1 MKSQARGAIEMISAM
16 VISGTVGWFVVMS
29 GQPPESVVFWRCL
42 FGALAMLAV
51 CGWLGQLRRGL
62 LSRRQAGLCVLGG
75 VALALNWTLLF
86 GAYGHAS
93 ISVATIVYHTQP
105 FMLVALGALC
115 FKEKPGARK
124 LACLALAF
132 GGLAAIVAGRPA
144 AALHAGGS
152 FATGVALALGAAFFY
167 AIAAIIA
174 KGLKGVPPH
183 LIVLIQLLIGAALMS
198 PSAALPDQPRAWG
211 LLVAIG
217 VVHTGLMSTLLYS
230 ALQKTATSLI
240 GVLSF
245 IYPIVAM
252 LVDAL
257 AFDQRMNAIQIAG
270 AALILLSAAAMNRPA
285 RAGGPA
291 EADVDRQS

>member
-1 MKSQARGAIEMISAM
+1 MTAAMI
-16 VISGTVGWFVVMS
+16 ISGTVGWFVLAAGVS
-29 GQPPESVVFWRCL
+29 PRAAVFWRCS

-51 CGWLGQLRRGL
+51 CGWLGQLRPRL

-93 ISVATIVYHTQP
+93 ISVATIVHHTQP

-115 FKEKPGARK
+115 FKKTGRAQARLPGAGLRRPGGHRRGP
-124 LACLALAF
+124 AG
-132 GGLAAIVAGRPA
+132 GGLARGRLVRHRRRAGAGRGVLLRDRRHHRQGLDGRAAASDRADPAAHRRGADVALGRPA
-144 AALHAGGS
+144 RPAARLGPACRDRRGPHRPDVDAALQR
-152 FATGVALALGAAFFY
+152 AA
-167 AIAAIIA
+167 
-174 KGLKGVPPH
+174 
-183 LIVLIQLLIGAALMS
+183 
-198 PSAALPDQPRAWG
+198 
-211 LLVAIG
+211 
-217 VVHTGLMSTLLYS
+217 
-230 ALQKTATSLI
+230 KTATSLI

-285 RAGGPA
+285 RANGPA
-291 EADVDRQS
+291 EAGVDRSS

>member
-1 MKSQARGAIEMISAM
+1 MTAAMI
-16 VISGTVGWFVVMS
+16 ISGTVGWFVLAAGVS
-29 GQPPESVVFWRCL
+29 PRAAVFWRCL

-51 CGWLGQLRRGL
+51 CGWLGQLRPRL

-105 FMLVALGALC
+105 FMLVALGALLQG
-115 FKEKPGARK
+115 ETGRAQARLPGAGLRRPGGHRRAGRRR
-124 LACLALAF
+124 LARGRLVRHRRRAGAGRGVLLRDRRHHRQGLDGRAAASDRADPAAHRRGADVAL
-132 GGLAAIVAGRPA
+132 GRPA
-144 AALHAGGS
+144 RPAARLGPACRDRRGPHRPDVDAALQR
-152 FATGVALALGAAFFY
+152 AA
-167 AIAAIIA
+167 
-174 KGLKGVPPH
+174 
-183 LIVLIQLLIGAALMS
+183 
-198 PSAALPDQPRAWG
+198 
-211 LLVAIG
+211 
-217 VVHTGLMSTLLYS
+217 
-230 ALQKTATSLI
+230 KTATSLI

-285 RAGGPA
+285 RAVRPKPA
-291 EADVDRQS
+291 LTGRLDI

>member
-1 MKSQARGAIEMISAM
+1 MRA
-16 VISGTVGWFVVMS
+16 
-29 GQPPESVVFWRCL
+29 
-42 FGALAMLAV
+42 
-51 CGWLGQLRRGL
+51 
-62 LSRRQAGLCVLGG
+62 GG

-230 ALQKTATSLI
+230 ALQR
-240 GVLSF
+240 
-245 IYPIVAM
+245 P
-252 LVDAL
+252 
-257 AFDQRMNAIQIAG
+257 
-270 AALILLSAAAMNRPA
+270 RPA
-285 RAGGPA
+285 SSACCPSSTPSSRCW
-291 EADVDRQS
+291 

>member
-1 MKSQARGAIEMISAM
+1 MAPTATHPSRSPLSSITRSPSCWSRWARCA
-16 VISGTVGWFVVMS
+16 
-29 GQPPESVVFWRCL
+29 
-42 FGALAMLAV
+42 
-51 CGWLGQLRRGL
+51 
-62 LSRRQAGLCVLGG
+62 SRR
-75 VALALNWTLLF
+75 NR
-86 GAYGHAS
+86 
-93 ISVATIVYHTQP
+93 
-105 FMLVALGALC
+105 
-115 FKEKPGARK
+115 ARK

-132 GGLAAIVAGRPA
+132 GGLAAIVAAGRRR
-144 AALHAGGS
+144 HAGGS

-174 KGLKGVPPH
+174 KGLTGVPPH

-285 RAGGPA
+285 RANGPA
-291 EADVDRQS
+291 EAGVDRSS

>member
-1 MKSQARGAIEMISAM
+1 MTAAMI
-16 VISGTVGWFVVMS
+16 ISGTVGWFVLAAGVS
-29 GQPPESVVFWRCL
+29 PRAAVFWRCL
-42 FGALAMLAV
+42 FGALAAV

-132 GGLAAIVAGRPA
+132 GGLAAIVVAAGSGFACGRLVRHRRRAGPGRRVLLRDRRHHRQGLEGRAAASDRADPASHRRGADVALGRPA
-144 AALHAGGS
+144 RPAARLGPACRDRRGPHRPDVDAALQR
-152 FATGVALALGAAFFY
+152 AA
-167 AIAAIIA
+167 
-174 KGLKGVPPH
+174 
-183 LIVLIQLLIGAALMS
+183 
-198 PSAALPDQPRAWG
+198 
-211 LLVAIG
+211 
-217 VVHTGLMSTLLYS
+217 
-230 ALQKTATSLI
+230 KTATSLI

>member
-1 MKSQARGAIEMISAM
+1 
-16 VISGTVGWFVVMS
+16 
-29 GQPPESVVFWRCL
+29 
-42 FGALAMLAV
+42 MLAV
-51 CGWLGQLRRGL
+51 CGWLGQLRPRL

-124 LACLALAF
+124 LACGAGLRRP
-132 GGLAAIVAGRPA
+132 GGHRRGRPA
-144 AALHAGGS
+144 AAHAGGS

-174 KGLKGVPPH
+174 KGLTGVPPH

-230 ALQKTATSLI
+230 ALQR
-240 GVLSF
+240 
-245 IYPIVAM
+245 P
-252 LVDAL
+252 
-257 AFDQRMNAIQIAG
+257 
-270 AALILLSAAAMNRPA
+270 RPA
-285 RAGGPA
+285 SSACCPSSTPSSRCWWTRWRSISA
-291 EADVDRQS
+291 